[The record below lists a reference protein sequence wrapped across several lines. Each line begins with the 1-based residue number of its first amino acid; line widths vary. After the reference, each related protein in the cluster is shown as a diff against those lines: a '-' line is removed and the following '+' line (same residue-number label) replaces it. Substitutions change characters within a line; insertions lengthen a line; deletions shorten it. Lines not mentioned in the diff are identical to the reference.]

1 MGSKKHLSTDPR
13 TGITRADITDAVY
26 RRHGGLTKT
35 EAAEVVNK
43 IFDTM
48 KSNLLNGRP
57 VKIQNFGVFEI
68 ASRKGRAGVNPVTG
82 EGPLTQGDST
92 EGNFVFRANRYAP
105 DYPGLAG
112 QDLTPGG
119 AIELAD

>member
-1 MGSKKHLSTDPR
+1 MGSKKQFPVDPR
-13 TGITRADITDAVY
+13 NGTTRADITDAVY

-48 KSNLLNGRP
+48 KSNLLEGRP

-68 ASRKGRAGVNPVTG
+68 AARKGRAGVNPVTG
-82 EGPLTQGDST
+82 RRIFIPAHRSLQ
-92 EGNFVFRANRYAP
+92 FRPAP
-105 DYPGLAG
+105 KLKNAVQEPDGH
-112 QDLTPGG
+112 
-119 AIELAD
+119 

>member
-1 MGSKKHLSTDPR
+1 MGSKKQALTDLR
-13 TGITRADITDAVY
+13 TGTTRADLTDVVY

-35 EAAEVVNK
+35 EAADVVNK

-48 KSNLLNGRP
+48 KSNLLDGRP

-82 EGPLTQGDST
+82 RRIFIPAHRSLQFRPAPRLKEAVQEPEGSH
-92 EGNFVFRANRYAP
+92 
-105 DYPGLAG
+105 
-112 QDLTPGG
+112 
-119 AIELAD
+119 

>member
-1 MGSKKHLSTDPR
+1 MVFKKQDRRDPR
-13 TGITRADITDAVY
+13 TGVTRADLTDAVY
-26 RRHGGLTKT
+26 RRHGGLTKS

-48 KSNLLNGRP
+48 KSNLLEGRP

-82 EGPLTQGDST
+82 RRIFIPAHRSLQ
-92 EGNFVFRANRYAP
+92 FRPAP
-105 DYPGLAG
+105 RLKDAV
-112 QDLTPGG
+112 QDPGG
-119 AIELAD
+119 SH

>member
-1 MGSKKHLSTDPR
+1 VGSKKHLSTDPR

-82 EGPLTQGDST
+82 DRIYIPAHRSLQFRPAPRLKDAVQDPEGGH
-92 EGNFVFRANRYAP
+92 
-105 DYPGLAG
+105 
-112 QDLTPGG
+112 
-119 AIELAD
+119 